1 MTTNNTN
8 NSTNQELTDF
18 TVTRSVTPRNARQL
32 PTLHY
37 IVADDWIDKLGEKS
51 FCLYLK
57 LWTMVDRTEEF
68 HKIKSTQTK
77 MADRLNMSKP
87 TLLKQLAPLYEYGLI
102 ELQEYEES
110 QQKGNKPVNI
120 VVHRHPQNNPDL
132 AIQPLERV
140 RDWSKRTEVK
150 YEFTKKG
157 GKPTHRKAPQG
168 SKTEEP
174 QEPQVQQVT
183 TQEQPKENVAPVE
196 PIIPVNIQDSLTSEE
211 IEKLHRNNVDMV
223 VLATWIE
230 ENKEKVSERDLKLV
244 IDELCN
250 YLEPV
255 KNTAGAIGYI
265 ITNADKIRK
274 RMIAL
279 ETSKILEQSATNLS
293 QNTNSAPK
301 VAFYNWLEER

>member
-1 MTTNNTN
+1 MTTNTTN

-18 TVTRSVTPRNARQL
+18 TLTRSVTPRNARQL

-68 HKIKSTQTK
+68 HKIKQSQS
-77 MADRLNMSKP
+77 RLATRLKISKP

-110 QQKGNKPVNI
+110 KQTGNKPINI

-132 AIQPLERV
+132 AIQPLEKV
-140 RDWSKRTEVK
+140 RDWSKRTEIK

-157 GKPTHRKAPQG
+157 GKPTHKTEPQG
-168 SKTEEP
+168 SKKVEP
-174 QEPQVQQVT
+174 QEPQEPTNAPDNEPVQ
-183 TQEQPKENVAPVE
+183 E
-196 PIIPVNIQDSLTSEE
+196 PITMVPSELQQYFTSE
-211 IEKLHRNNVDMV
+211 ILEKLQHNQVDIG
-223 VLATWIE
+223 VLFKWVE
-230 ENKEKVSERDLKLV
+230 ENKDNVSERDINLV
-244 IDELCN
+244 ISELCN

-255 KNTAGAIGYI
+255 KSTAGAIGYI
-265 ITNADKIRK
+265 MANADKIRK
-274 RMIAL
+274 KLIAIEL
-279 ETSKILEQSATNLS
+279 SKIAEQIPTDVS
-293 QNTNSAPK
+293 QNNISAPK
-301 VAFYNWLEER
+301 VPFYNWLEERE